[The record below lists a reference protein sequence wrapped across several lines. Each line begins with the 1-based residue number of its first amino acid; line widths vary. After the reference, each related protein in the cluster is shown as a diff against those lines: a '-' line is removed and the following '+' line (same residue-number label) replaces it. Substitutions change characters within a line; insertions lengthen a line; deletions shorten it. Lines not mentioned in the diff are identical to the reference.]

1 MSSDET
7 PTDSPAA
14 LLRLWSQSD
23 PPSNPISE
31 PTPLLD
37 LPRLAARCGVAQ
49 VLVKDEGTRLL
60 GSFKTLGGMY
70 AGLRALTR
78 AAGLPGIATLVAA
91 RRSDLPALLC
101 ASAGNHGL
109 AVAAAARLAGA
120 PARIYLHESVPR
132 ERARWIA
139 EQGAE
144 IVWISGTYDDA
155 VDEARRAAA
164 SGDGLLISDI
174 SEREDDP
181 VVADV
186 MAGYGLMAQEIADQ
200 LRVQDKRPT
209 HLFVQAGVGGLAAAM
224 AEGLRDHLAEPRRIV
239 VVEPGQAP
247 CVAAALAAGRVE
259 RVNGDLDTAAEML
272 ACGEPS
278 APALRL
284 LLRHG
289 ATALLVGEAALRDA
303 PAVLA
308 EEGGPTTTESGAA
321 GLAGLLKARPGS
333 AEAARLGLDAG
344 SRILL
349 FATEAVAESREQAD
363 QPGAHAGRHR
373 AGTFRRRPP

>member
-7 PTDSPAA
+7 STDSPAA
-14 LLRLWSQSD
+14 LLRLWPQSD
-23 PPSNPISE
+23 PTSDPTSA

-37 LPRLAARCGVAQ
+37 LPRLAVRCGVAQ
-49 VLVKDEGTRLL
+49 ILIKDEGPRLL

-70 AGLRALTR
+70 AGLRALAR
-78 AAGLPGIATLVAA
+78 AAGLPDIATLVAA
-91 RRSDLPALLC
+91 RRSNLPPLLC

-120 PARIYLHESVPR
+120 QARVYLHESVPR

-155 VDEARRAAA
+155 VAEAKRAAA

-200 LRVQDKRPT
+200 LRGQDKGPT

-224 AEGLRDHLAEPRRIV
+224 AEGLRNYMAEPRRIV

-247 CVAAALAAGRVE
+247 CVAAALAAGQVE
-259 RVNGDLDTAAEML
+259 RVNGDLETSAEML
-272 ACGEPS
+272 ACGEAS

-289 ATALLVGEAALRDA
+289 ATALLVSEAALRGA

-308 EEGGPTTTESGAA
+308 EEGGPVTTESGAA
-321 GLAGLLKARPGS
+321 GLAGLLTAHPGS
-333 AEAARLGLDAG
+333 PQAAQLDLDAR
-344 SRILL
+344 SRVLL
-349 FATEAVAESREQAD
+349 FATEAVAESRV
-363 QPGAHAGRHR
+363 
-373 AGTFRRRPP
+373 GTFRRRPP

>member
-1 MSSDET
+1 MT
-7 PTDSPAA
+7 IHDSPADTPAA
-14 LLRLWSQSD
+14 LVRLW
-23 PPSNPISE
+23 PSSA

-37 LPRLAARCGVAQ
+37 LPCLAARCGVAQ
-49 VLVKDEGTRLL
+49 VLVKDEGPRLL

-70 AGLRALTR
+70 AGLRALAR
-78 AAGLPGIATLVAA
+78 AAGLPDIAALVAA
-91 RRSDLPALLC
+91 RRSSLPPLLC

-120 PARIYLHESVPR
+120 PARVYLHEGVPR
-132 ERARWIA
+132 ERAQWIA

-155 VDEARRAAA
+155 VAEAKRAAA
-164 SGDGLLISDI
+164 GGDGLLISDI
-174 SEREDDP
+174 SERVDDP

-200 LRVQDKRPT
+200 LQEQDSERPT

-239 VVEPGQAP
+239 VVEPDQAP

-259 RVNGDLDTAAEML
+259 RVNGDLDTSAEML
-272 ACGEPS
+272 ACGEAS

-289 ATALLVGEAALRDA
+289 ATALLVSEAALRGA
-303 PAVLA
+303 PAVMA

-321 GLAGLLKARPGS
+321 GLAGLLTAPPGS
-333 AEAARLGLDAG
+333 AHAGRLNLDAH

-349 FATEAVAESREQAD
+349 FATEAAAD
-363 QPGAHAGRHR
+363 DRIR
-373 AGTFRRRPP
+373 